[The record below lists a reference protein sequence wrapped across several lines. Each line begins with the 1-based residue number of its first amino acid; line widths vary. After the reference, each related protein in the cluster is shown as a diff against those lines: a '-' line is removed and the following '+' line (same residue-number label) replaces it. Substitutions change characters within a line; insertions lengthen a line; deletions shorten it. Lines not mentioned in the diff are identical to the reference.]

1 MTTQR
6 TKTPFEFKWNPG
18 KGHSVDPQIV
28 GEKILELERRDGKC
42 TAEAL
47 VNEAAPASSPLHDL
61 FEWDDTEA
69 AKQWRVEQARYVIRN
84 IRFIVRR
91 EERPA
96 TQHIAFVSIRNGKE
110 GGYANTVRVV
120 SDEHLRQ
127 QMVDDALTALEAWRE
142 RYGHLTE
149 LSSVVSAINAQLSK
163 RARKAG

>member
-6 TKTPFEFKWNPG
+6 SRTALEFKWNPG
-18 KGHSVDPQIV
+18 KGHAIDAQVV

-47 VNEAAPASSPLHDL
+47 VQEAAPASSPLHSL

-84 IRFIVRR
+84 VRFVVRR

-96 TQHIAFVSIRNGKE
+96 TQHIAFVSIREGKT
-110 GGYANTVRVV
+110 GGYANTIRVV
-120 SDEHLRQ
+120 SDEQLRQ
-127 QMVDDALTALEAWRE
+127 QMVDDAMTALEAWRE
-142 RYGHLTE
+142 RYGHLSE
-149 LSSVVSAINAQLSK
+149 LTAVVEAITAQLSK
-163 RARKAG
+163 RRRKAG